1 MGSGLG
7 LLLGL
12 GLPRSFLLLDAVLLA
27 LAWLGGRRPGPAP
40 SRLLLWSSGW
50 LLLFGLSY
58 GSIQI
63 GWGVWWPPR
72 QHGPE
77 LVAMLMPAAALAVGW
92 FLPRCASRR
101 QLSAWIVAYGAGAL
115 VYALL
120 CLALS
125 RSPWWNVAQSFVHNV
140 RVPWGSQP
148 WMNMRSVE
156 QRAFVALGWWPVA
169 LPCLWGLARQ
179 RWRAVPLLVMAAL
192 AAHAAWAFQGRIGV
206 VVLALAS
213 LPGLWSLRRQR
224 WRLGLLA
231 VGSVAVGVGL
241 ASGRLCDE
249 RGWLQLGFV
258 QRLAQ
263 APWGGRQ
270 IAFTYRDCRPELLNR
285 FGPGPDAAAFS
296 PHNLVLDIY
305 NDAGWLPAL
314 CVLLAVMPLLWVL
327 LRGFWGVLQRQG
339 WSADLALR
347 WSCVALVVVQWLLQ
361 PFWYADQLM
370 CILGFLLAGA
380 LLAEF
385 NRDTPGG
392 WSAARPSHPDK
403 SPLNHDGCTNPEAV
417 GLPEDPP
424 R

>member
-1 MGSGLG
+1 ML
-7 LLLGL
+7 
-12 GLPRSFLLLDAVLLA
+12 V
-27 LAWLGGRRPGPAP
+27 
-40 SRLLLWSSGW
+40 
-50 LLLFGLSY
+50 FGLSY
-58 GSIQI
+58 GAIQI

-92 FLPRCASRR
+92 LLPRCVSRR

-125 RSPWWNVAQSFVHNV
+125 RTPWWNLAQSFVHNV
-140 RVPWGSQP
+140 RVPWGAQP

-156 QRAFVALGWWPVA
+156 QRAFVALAWWPVA
-169 LPCLWGLARQ
+169 LPWCLGAARQ
-179 RWRAVPLLVMAAL
+179 RCRAVPLLVMAAL
-192 AAHAAWAFQGRIGV
+192 ATHAAWAFQGRIGV

-213 LPGLWSLRRQR
+213 LPGLWCLRGHR
-224 WRLGLLA
+224 WRLGLVA
-231 VGSVAVGVGL
+231 MGSVGVAVGL

-258 QRLAQ
+258 QRLVQ

-285 FGPGPDAAAFS
+285 FGALPDAAAFS
-296 PHNLVLDIY
+296 PHNLVLDVY

-314 CVLLAVMPLLWVL
+314 CLLLAVVPLFWVL
-327 LRGFWGVLQRQG
+327 LRGFWWVLQRQG
-339 WSADLALR
+339 WTVDLALR
-347 WSCVALVVVQWLLQ
+347 WSCVALLVVQWLLQ

-392 WSAARPSHPDK
+392 WRAAMPSHPGR
-403 SPLNHDGCTNPEAV
+403 SPQGRDGCATPTA
-417 GLPEDPP
+417 GGRHEDPP